1 MALSLA
7 TVGAKISATF
17 INLIVG
23 RVNRQGLTSIIP
35 TSVAGTGVTLGAN
48 GLVTFTATTAVNI
61 NGCFTAEFENYQ
73 VVLNLPSIG
82 TGGNL
87 QLRLRAAGV
96 DLSTATY
103 AYGGTSNNN
112 AGSAVCVTGTGT
124 SVYLT
129 RNPTSALS
137 ASGVVNL
144 FSPFLAAVKR
154 FTSVFGTLG
163 SYVTG
168 DTSSGSQPSTASYDG
183 FTLLNDAVANMT
195 GTARIYGYNNN

>member
-103 AYGGTSNNN
+103 AHGGTSNNT
-112 AGSAVCVTGTGT
+112 AAAVSTTGTYTG
-124 SVYLT
+124 VYLT
-129 RNPTSALS
+129 GNPTGALS

-168 DTSSGSQPSTASYDG
+168 DTCGGSQPSTASYDG

>member
-35 TSVAGTGVTLGAN
+35 TSVAGTGVTVGAN

-103 AYGGTSNNN
+103 AHGGTSNNTS
-112 AGSAVCVTGTGT
+112 SAVSSAGTYTGF
-124 SVYLT
+124 YLT
-129 RNPTSALS
+129 GNPASAIS

-144 FSPFLAAVKR
+144 FSPFLASVKR
-154 FTSVFGTLG
+154 MTSVFGTLG

-168 DTSSGSQPSTASYDG
+168 DTCGGSQPSTASYDG